1 MSRATIRILVV
12 DDEPEVRGIMA
23 TALDRAGFA
32 VDAVGSAGAARD
44 AAAAEP
50 YHLLLVDLSLPDQ
63 SGIQLIRDLTAGE
76 SPPSVIIVT
85 GNPSVASAAEGM
97 QLGTRNYLTKPV
109 SPQELV
115 DAVTAVL
122 ANDGILVDSEE
133 QLLAGLG
140 RRLKAARQACDMTMK
155 TLGEKIGIS
164 QAQISQIESG
174 LSAPS
179 LTTLFRMTRVLQIT
193 MSDAFEGF

>member
-1 MSRATIRILVV
+1 
-12 DDEPEVRGIMA
+12 MA
-23 TALDRAGFA
+23 TALERAGFL
-32 VDAVGSAGAARD
+32 VDAAGSASAART
-44 AAAAEP
+44 AAANEP
-50 YHLLLVDLSLPDQ
+50 YHLLVVDLSLPDQ

-85 GNPSVASAAEGM
+85 GHPSVSSAAEGM

-115 DAVTAVL
+115 EAVTSVL
-122 ANDGILVDSEE
+122 ANDGILVNSEE
-133 QLLAGLG
+133 QLLANLG
-140 RRLKAARQACDMTMK
+140 RRLKSARQATDMTMK
-155 TLGEKIGIS
+155 ILGDKIGIS

-193 MSDAFEGF
+193 MSDAFKGF